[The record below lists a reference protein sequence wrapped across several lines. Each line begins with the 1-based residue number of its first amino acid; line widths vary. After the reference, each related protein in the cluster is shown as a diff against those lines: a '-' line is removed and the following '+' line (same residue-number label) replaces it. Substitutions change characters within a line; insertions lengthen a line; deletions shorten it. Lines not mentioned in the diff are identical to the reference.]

1 MSLQWSLWKR
11 EAAGTLLLA
20 GPLTVAQLLQ
30 MGMGFID
37 TVMAGRMGAA
47 VLAAVG
53 LGSSLWALMLL
64 GCIGAIMAISPL
76 VAHLNGAGDEAA
88 ITGEFHQGLWVAILV
103 GMVAVPITYG
113 LAALL
118 PLLNVDPE
126 IAPLAS
132 EYLKVSAWG
141 MPGLCLYLA
150 PRYLNE
156 GLSNTKPVML
166 VQFLLLPLNILGN
179 YLFMYGGWGFP
190 AMGAAGAALSTAI
203 GLWLGAAM
211 MFGYLR
217 FGRRFQSL
225 ALFSHFHAPHP
236 REIWRILK
244 LGLPIAIAIILEVGM
259 FSTVAVLMGTLGKV
273 EMAAHQIALNYAGLM
288 FMLPLSIS
296 QAITIRVGH
305 AAGAGDIQLAVAR
318 GWLGVVMS
326 GGIMALSA
334 TLLLLFPDVIVAF
347 YTNDPE
353 VTAMAITLLFAAALF
368 QFSDGLQVAGSGALR
383 GLKDTAAPMMINMV
397 AYWGVGFPV
406 AWLIGIYWGIGP
418 QGLWGGLVV
427 GLTLAALLLNARLF
441 LVGRKKIL
449 QAQLSTT

>member
-1 MSLQWSLWKR
+1 
-11 EAAGTLLLA
+11 
-20 GPLTVAQLLQ
+20 
-30 MGMGFID
+30 
-37 TVMAGRMGAA
+37 
-47 VLAAVG
+47 
-53 LGSSLWALMLL
+53 
-64 GCIGAIMAISPL
+64 
-76 VAHLNGAGDEAA
+76 
-88 ITGEFHQGLWVAILV
+88 
-103 GMVAVPITYG
+103 
-113 LAALL
+113 
-118 PLLNVDPE
+118 
-126 IAPLAS
+126 
-132 EYLKVSAWG
+132 
-141 MPGLCLYLA
+141 
-150 PRYLNE
+150 
-156 GLSNTKPVML
+156 
-166 VQFLLLPLNILGN
+166 
-179 YLFMYGGWGFP
+179 
-190 AMGAAGAALSTAI
+190 
-203 GLWLGAAM
+203 
-211 MFGYLR
+211 
-217 FGRRFQSL
+217 
-225 ALFSHFHAPHP
+225 
-236 REIWRILK
+236 
-244 LGLPIAIAIILEVGM
+244 M

-383 GLKDTAAPMMINMV
+383 GLKDTAVPMMINMV